1 MNEKQ
6 KKNSNFNSMSNT
18 ILTLFG
24 EEFAPIPNQGGMK
37 ARVKKTTTKL
47 QVTTTEKAEEN
58 NTPPALEVEIT
69 APIEESIIQEVKVA
83 PATEK
88 KVVEKKTIV
97 LDAIS
102 PDEQKQYQTIGEVAK
117 LFDLNTSHIR
127 FWTKEFNIKVR
138 TTRKGDR
145 LYTRQQIEELKT
157 IYHLVKEKGF
167 TIPGAKTKLKELASQ
182 AQAPLDVKA
191 ALLKIKNKLQQL
203 KSLV

>member
-1 MNEKQ
+1 
-6 KKNSNFNSMSNT
+6 MSNT

-37 ARVKKTTTKL
+37 ARVKKTTTK
-47 QVTTTEKAEEN
+47 QQETTLEKAEET
-58 NTPPALEVEIT
+58 NTPPALVVET
-69 APIEESIIQEVKVA
+69 STPIEESIIQEDKVA
-83 PATEK
+83 PTIER

-182 AQAPLDVKA
+182 AQAPIDVKA
-191 ALLKIKNKLQQL
+191 ALLKIRNKLQQL
-203 KSLV
+203 KSII

>member
-1 MNEKQ
+1 
-6 KKNSNFNSMSNT
+6 MSNT

-37 ARVKKTTTKL
+37 ARVKKTNTAQKENTAE
-47 QVTTTEKAEEN
+47 QVDES
-58 NTPPALEVEIT
+58 NTPVVPQVEISDSKK
-69 APIEESIIQEVKVA
+69 EVIIQKEAIA

-97 LDAIS
+97 LDTIS

-117 LFDLNTSHIR
+117 LFELNTSHIR

-182 AQAPLDVKA
+182 AQAPLDIKA

>member
-1 MNEKQ
+1 
-6 KKNSNFNSMSNT
+6 MSNT

-37 ARVKKTTTKL
+37 ARVKKTTTK
-47 QVTTTEKAEEN
+47 QQETTLEKAEET
-58 NTPPALEVEIT
+58 NTPPALVVET
-69 APIEESIIQEVKVA
+69 STPIEESIIQEVKVA

>member
-1 MNEKQ
+1 
-6 KKNSNFNSMSNT
+6 MSNT

-37 ARVKKTTTKL
+37 ARVKKTTTK
-47 QVTTTEKAEEN
+47 QQETTLEKAEET
-58 NTPPALEVEIT
+58 NTPPALVVET
-69 APIEESIIQEVKVA
+69 STPIEESIIQEDKVA
-83 PATEK
+83 PTIEK

-145 LYTRQQIEELKT
+145 LYTRQQIEELK
-157 IYHLVKEKGF
+157 
-167 TIPGAKTKLKELASQ
+167 
-182 AQAPLDVKA
+182 
-191 ALLKIKNKLQQL
+191 LLFL
-203 KSLV
+203 

>member
-1 MNEKQ
+1 
-6 KKNSNFNSMSNT
+6 MSNT

-37 ARVKKTTTKL
+37 ARVKKNTATQKETS
-47 QVTTTEKAEEN
+47 TEKTEESN
-58 NTPPALEVEIT
+58 IPPAPEVET
-69 APIEESIIQEVKVA
+69 ETTIQEVKVA
-83 PATEK
+83 PAIEK

-182 AQAPLDVKA
+182 AQAPIDVKA
-191 ALLKIKNKLQQL
+191 ALLKIRNKLQQL

>member
-1 MNEKQ
+1 
-6 KKNSNFNSMSNT
+6 MSNT

-37 ARVKKTTTKL
+37 ARVKKTTTK
-47 QVTTTEKAEEN
+47 QQETTTEKAEEN
-58 NTPPALEVEIT
+58 NIPPTLVVET
-69 APIEESIIQEVKVA
+69 STPIEESIIQEDKVA

>member
-1 MNEKQ
+1 
-6 KKNSNFNSMSNT
+6 MSNT

-37 ARVKKTTTKL
+37 ARVKKTNTANKEEVAEKEATTKTASPEL
-47 QVTTTEKAEEN
+47 AVPEKEAIKPLVNAE
-58 NTPPALEVEIT
+58 A
-69 APIEESIIQEVKVA
+69 
-83 PATEK
+83 ATEK
-88 KVVEKKTIV
+88 KVVEKKPIG
-97 LDAIS
+97 LDTIS

-167 TIPGAKTKLKELASQ
+167 TIPGAKTKLKELAIQ

-203 KSLV
+203 KTLI

>member
-1 MNEKQ
+1 
-6 KKNSNFNSMSNT
+6 MSNT

-37 ARVKKTTTKL
+37 ARVKKNTVTQKE
-47 QVTTTEKAEEN
+47 TTTEKAKEN
-58 NTPPALEVEIT
+58 NIPPAPEVET
-69 APIEESIIQEVKVA
+69 STPIEETIIKEVKVA
-83 PATEK
+83 PAIEK
-88 KVVEKKTIV
+88 KVVEKKTIA
-97 LDAIS
+97 LDTIS
-102 PDEQKQYQTIGEVAK
+102 SDEQKQYQTIGEVAK

-182 AQAPLDVKA
+182 AQAPVDVKA

-203 KSLV
+203 KSLL

>member
-1 MNEKQ
+1 
-6 KKNSNFNSMSNT
+6 MSNT

-47 QVTTTEKAEEN
+47 QETTTEKAEEN
-58 NTPPALEVEIT
+58 NTPPALEVQIT

>member
-1 MNEKQ
+1 
-6 KKNSNFNSMSNT
+6 MSNT

-37 ARVKKTTTKL
+37 ARVKKTTTK
-47 QVTTTEKAEEN
+47 QQETTLEKAEET
-58 NTPPALEVEIT
+58 NTPPALVVET
-69 APIEESIIQEVKVA
+69 STPIEESIIQEVKVA
-83 PATEK
+83 PTIEK

>member
-1 MNEKQ
+1 
-6 KKNSNFNSMSNT
+6 MSNT

-37 ARVKKTTTKL
+37 ARVKKNTVTQKE
-47 QVTTTEKAEEN
+47 TTTEKAEEN
-58 NTPPALEVEIT
+58 NIPPAPEVET
-69 APIEESIIQEVKVA
+69 STPIEETIIKEVKVA
-83 PATEK
+83 PAIEK
-88 KVVEKKTIV
+88 KVVEKKTIA
-97 LDAIS
+97 LDTIS
-102 PDEQKQYQTIGEVAK
+102 SDEQKQYQTIGEVAK

-182 AQAPLDVKA
+182 AQAPVDVKA

>member
-1 MNEKQ
+1 
-6 KKNSNFNSMSNT
+6 MSNT

-37 ARVKKTTTKL
+37 ARVKKTTTK
-47 QVTTTEKAEEN
+47 QQETTTEKAEEN

>member
-1 MNEKQ
+1 
-6 KKNSNFNSMSNT
+6 MSNT

-37 ARVKKTTTKL
+37 ARVKKTNTTNNEVVAEKEATTKIDSPEIAAPAKEEIKPL
-47 QVTTTEKAEEN
+47 VKAE
-58 NTPPALEVEIT
+58 
-69 APIEESIIQEVKVA
+69 S
-83 PATEK
+83 ATEK
-88 KVVEKKTIV
+88 KVVEKKPIV
-97 LDAIS
+97 LDTIS

-167 TIPGAKTKLKELASQ
+167 TIPGAKTKLKELSSQ
-182 AQAPLDVKA
+182 AQAPLDLKA
-191 ALLKIKNKLQQL
+191 ALLRIKNKLQQL
-203 KSLV
+203 KSQL

>member
-1 MNEKQ
+1 
-6 KKNSNFNSMSNT
+6 MSNT

-37 ARVKKTTTKL
+37 ARVKKNTVTQKE
-47 QVTTTEKAEEN
+47 TTTEKAEEN
-58 NTPPALEVEIT
+58 NIPPAPEVET
-69 APIEESIIQEVKVA
+69 STPIEETIIKEVKVA
-83 PATEK
+83 PAIEK
-88 KVVEKKTIV
+88 KVVEKKTIA
-97 LDAIS
+97 LDTIS
-102 PDEQKQYQTIGEVAK
+102 SDEQKQYQTIGEVAK

-182 AQAPLDVKA
+182 AQAPIDVKA
-191 ALLKIKNKLQQL
+191 ALLKIRNKLQQL
-203 KSLV
+203 KSII

>member
-1 MNEKQ
+1 
-6 KKNSNFNSMSNT
+6 MSNT

-37 ARVKKTTTKL
+37 ARVKKNTATQKE
-47 QVTTTEKAEEN
+47 TTTEKAEEN
-58 NTPPALEVEIT
+58 NIPPAPEVET
-69 APIEESIIQEVKVA
+69 STPIEETIIQEVKVA
-83 PATEK
+83 PAIEK
-88 KVVEKKTIV
+88 KVVEKKTIA
-97 LDAIS
+97 LDTIS
-102 PDEQKQYQTIGEVAK
+102 SDEQKQYQTIGEVAK

-182 AQAPLDVKA
+182 AQAPIDVKA
-191 ALLKIKNKLQQL
+191 ALLKIRNKLQQL
-203 KSLV
+203 KSII

>member
-1 MNEKQ
+1 
-6 KKNSNFNSMSNT
+6 MSNT

-37 ARVKKTTTKL
+37 ARVKKTTTK
-47 QVTTTEKAEEN
+47 QQETTLEKAEET
-58 NTPPALEVEIT
+58 NTPPALVVET
-69 APIEESIIQEVKVA
+69 STPIEESIIQEDKVA
-83 PATEK
+83 PTIEK

>member
-1 MNEKQ
+1 
-6 KKNSNFNSMSNT
+6 MSNT

-37 ARVKKTTTKL
+37 ARVKKNTVTQKE
-47 QVTTTEKAEEN
+47 TTTEKAEEN
-58 NTPPALEVEIT
+58 NIPPAPEVET
-69 APIEESIIQEVKVA
+69 STPIEETIIQEVKVA
-83 PATEK
+83 PAIEK
-88 KVVEKKTIV
+88 KVVEKKTIA
-97 LDAIS
+97 LDTIS
-102 PDEQKQYQTIGEVAK
+102 SDEQKQYQTIGEVAK

-182 AQAPLDVKA
+182 AQAPVDVKA

>member
-1 MNEKQ
+1 
-6 KKNSNFNSMSNT
+6 MSNT

-37 ARVKKTTTKL
+37 ARVKKTNTAQKENTAE
-47 QVTTTEKAEEN
+47 QVDEN
-58 NTPPALEVEIT
+58 NTPLVPQVEIS
-69 APIEESIIQEVKVA
+69 ESKKEAIIQKEAIA

-88 KVVEKKTIV
+88 KIVEKKTIV
-97 LDAIS
+97 SDTIS

-117 LFDLNTSHIR
+117 LFELNTSHIR

-182 AQAPLDVKA
+182 AQAPLDIKA

>member
-1 MNEKQ
+1 
-6 KKNSNFNSMSNT
+6 MSNT

-37 ARVKKTTTKL
+37 ARVKKNTVTQKE
-47 QVTTTEKAEEN
+47 TTTEKAEEN
-58 NTPPALEVEIT
+58 NIPPAPEVET
-69 APIEESIIQEVKVA
+69 STPIEETIIQEVKVA
-83 PATEK
+83 PAIEK

-182 AQAPLDVKA
+182 AQAPIDVKA
-191 ALLKIKNKLQQL
+191 ALLKIRNKLQQL

>member
-1 MNEKQ
+1 
-6 KKNSNFNSMSNT
+6 MSNT

-37 ARVKKTTTKL
+37 ARVKKNTTTQKE
-47 QVTTTEKAEEN
+47 TSTEKAEEN
-58 NTPPALEVEIT
+58 NIPPAPEVET
-69 APIEESIIQEVKVA
+69 ATPIEETTIQEVKVA
-83 PATEK
+83 PAIEK

-97 LDAIS
+97 LDTIS

-182 AQAPLDVKA
+182 AQAPIDVKA
-191 ALLKIKNKLQQL
+191 ALLKIRNKLQQL

>member
-1 MNEKQ
+1 
-6 KKNSNFNSMSNT
+6 MSNT

-37 ARVKKTTTKL
+37 ARVKKTTTK
-47 QVTTTEKAEEN
+47 QQETTTEKAEET
-58 NTPPALEVEIT
+58 NTPPALVVET
-69 APIEESIIQEVKVA
+69 STPIEESIIQEVKVA

-145 LYTRQQIEELKT
+145 LYTHQQIEELKT

>member
-1 MNEKQ
+1 
-6 KKNSNFNSMSNT
+6 MSNT

-37 ARVKKTTTKL
+37 ARVKKTTTK
-47 QVTTTEKAEEN
+47 QQETTLEKAEEN
-58 NTPPALEVEIT
+58 NTPPALVVET
-69 APIEESIIQEVKVA
+69 STPIEESIIQEDKVA
-83 PATEK
+83 PTIEK

>member
-1 MNEKQ
+1 
-6 KKNSNFNSMSNT
+6 MSNT

-47 QVTTTEKAEEN
+47 QETTTEKAEEN

>member
-1 MNEKQ
+1 
-6 KKNSNFNSMSNT
+6 MSNT

-37 ARVKKTTTKL
+37 ARVKKTNTAQKEETAEQVVKKNPPLVPEIEISDAIKETT
-47 QVTTTEKAEEN
+47 
-58 NTPPALEVEIT
+58 
-69 APIEESIIQEVKVA
+69 IQKEAIV

-88 KVVEKKTIV
+88 KVIEKKPIALET
-97 LDAIS
+97 IS

-117 LFDLNTSHIR
+117 LFELNTSHIR

-182 AQAPLDVKA
+182 ALAPLDIKA

>member
-1 MNEKQ
+1 
-6 KKNSNFNSMSNT
+6 MSNT

-37 ARVKKTTTKL
+37 ARVKKTNTAQKENT
-47 QVTTTEKAEEN
+47 AEHVDEN
-58 NTPPALEVEIT
+58 NTPLVPQVEISDSKK
-69 APIEESIIQEVKVA
+69 EVIIQKEAIA

-97 LDAIS
+97 LDTIS

-117 LFDLNTSHIR
+117 LFELNTSHIR

-167 TIPGAKTKLKELASQ
+167 TIPGAKTKLKELVNNHYYQ
-182 AQAPLDVKA
+182 QVK
-191 ALLKIKNKLQQL
+191 
-203 KSLV
+203 

>member
-1 MNEKQ
+1 
-6 KKNSNFNSMSNT
+6 MSNT

-37 ARVKKTTTKL
+37 ARVKKTTTK
-47 QVTTTEKAEEN
+47 QQETTTEKAEEN

-69 APIEESIIQEVKVA
+69 ASIEESIIQEVKVA

>member
-1 MNEKQ
+1 
-6 KKNSNFNSMSNT
+6 MSNT

-37 ARVKKTTTKL
+37 ARVKKNTVTQKE
-47 QVTTTEKAEEN
+47 TTTEKAEEN
-58 NTPPALEVEIT
+58 NIPPAPEVET
-69 APIEESIIQEVKVA
+69 STPIEETIIQEVKVA
-83 PATEK
+83 PAIEK
-88 KVVEKKTIV
+88 KVVEKKTIA
-97 LDAIS
+97 LDTIS
-102 PDEQKQYQTIGEVAK
+102 SDEQKQYQTIGEVAK

-167 TIPGAKTKLKELASQ
+167 TIPGAKAKLKELASQ
-182 AQAPLDVKA
+182 AQAPVDVKA

>member
-1 MNEKQ
+1 MNEKS
-6 KKNSNFNSMSNT
+6 KKNSNFNIMSNT

-37 ARVKKTTTKL
+37 ARVKKNTVTQKE
-47 QVTTTEKAEEN
+47 TTTEKAEEN
-58 NTPPALEVEIT
+58 NIPPAPEVET
-69 APIEESIIQEVKVA
+69 STPIEETIIQEVKVA
-83 PATEK
+83 PAIEK
-88 KVVEKKTIV
+88 KVVEKKTIA
-97 LDAIS
+97 LDTIS
-102 PDEQKQYQTIGEVAK
+102 SDEQKQYQTIGEVAK

-182 AQAPLDVKA
+182 AQAPVDVKA

>member
-1 MNEKQ
+1 
-6 KKNSNFNSMSNT
+6 MSNT

-37 ARVKKTTTKL
+37 ARVKKTTTK
-47 QVTTTEKAEEN
+47 QQETTLEKAEEN
-58 NTPPALEVEIT
+58 NTPPALVVET
-69 APIEESIIQEVKVA
+69 STPIEESIIQEVKVA

>member
-1 MNEKQ
+1 
-6 KKNSNFNSMSNT
+6 MSNT

-47 QVTTTEKAEEN
+47 QETTTEKAEEN

-117 LFDLNTSHIR
+117 LFDLNTSHNR

-191 ALLKIKNKLQQL
+191 ALLKIRNKLQQL

>member
-1 MNEKQ
+1 
-6 KKNSNFNSMSNT
+6 MSNT

-37 ARVKKTTTKL
+37 ARVKKTTTK
-47 QVTTTEKAEEN
+47 QQETTLEKAEET
-58 NTPPALEVEIT
+58 NTPPTLVVET
-69 APIEESIIQEVKVA
+69 STPIEESIIQEVKVA

>member
-1 MNEKQ
+1 
-6 KKNSNFNSMSNT
+6 MSNT

-24 EEFAPIPNQGGMK
+24 EEFAPIPTQGGMK
-37 ARVKKTTTKL
+37 ARVKKNTATQKETS
-47 QVTTTEKAEEN
+47 TEKAEESN
-58 NTPPALEVEIT
+58 IPPAPEVET
-69 APIEESIIQEVKVA
+69 ATPIEETTIQEVKVA
-83 PATEK
+83 PAIEK

-182 AQAPLDVKA
+182 AQAPVDVKA
-191 ALLKIKNKLQQL
+191 ALLKIRNKLQQL

>member
-1 MNEKQ
+1 
-6 KKNSNFNSMSNT
+6 MSNT

-37 ARVKKTTTKL
+37 ARVKKTTTK
-47 QVTTTEKAEEN
+47 QQETTLEKAEET
-58 NTPPALEVEIT
+58 NTPPVLVVET
-69 APIEESIIQEVKVA
+69 STPIEESIIQEVKVA
-83 PATEK
+83 PTIEK

>member
-1 MNEKQ
+1 
-6 KKNSNFNSMSNT
+6 MSNT

-37 ARVKKTTTKL
+37 ARVKKTTTK
-47 QVTTTEKAEEN
+47 QQETTLEKAEEN

>member
-1 MNEKQ
+1 
-6 KKNSNFNSMSNT
+6 MSNT

-37 ARVKKTTTKL
+37 ARVKKNT
-47 QVTTTEKAEEN
+47 VTQKETSTEKAEEN
-58 NTPPALEVEIT
+58 NIPPAPEVET
-69 APIEESIIQEVKVA
+69 ATPIEETTIQEVKVA
-83 PATEK
+83 PAIEK

-182 AQAPLDVKA
+182 AQAPIDVKA
-191 ALLKIKNKLQQL
+191 ALLKIRNKLQQL
-203 KSLV
+203 KSIV

>member
-1 MNEKQ
+1 
-6 KKNSNFNSMSNT
+6 MSNT

-37 ARVKKTTTKL
+37 ARVKKTNTSNKEEVAEKEVTTK
-47 QVTTTEKAEEN
+47 TAS
-58 NTPPALEVEIT
+58 PEVAVPE
-69 APIEESIIQEVKVA
+69 KVA
-83 PATEK
+83 IKPIVNAEAATEK
-88 KVVEKKTIV
+88 KVVEKKPIV
-97 LDAIS
+97 LDTIS

-127 FWTKEFNIKVR
+127 FWTNEFNIKVR

-167 TIPGAKTKLKELASQ
+167 TIPGAKAKLKELASQ

-203 KSLV
+203 KTLV

>member
-1 MNEKQ
+1 
-6 KKNSNFNSMSNT
+6 MSNT

-37 ARVKKTTTKL
+37 ARVKKTTTK
-47 QVTTTEKAEEN
+47 QQETTLEKAEET
-58 NTPPALEVEIT
+58 NTPPVLVVET
-69 APIEESIIQEVKVA
+69 STPIEESIIQEDKVA
-83 PATEK
+83 PTIEK